1 MQKTAYV
8 MRISDWSSDVCS
20 SDLAGIYLAMALLTL
35 IVFVSIRRS
44 VLRFRALARDL
55 RTGTAGDR
63 SFVSQNEVSEL
74 TGVAE
79 ELDRKG
85 VVKGKRVSVRVTLG
99 GCRILKQKTYNN
111 RDCRNYVDKKI

>member
-79 ELDRKG
+79 EFDRL
-85 VVKGKRVSVRVTLG
+85 VRTLRASAESIRTAAEDNAHEIG
-99 GCRILKQKTYNN
+99 RAH
-111 RDCRNYVDKKI
+111 V